1 MKLKIH
7 FLEKALSERSEEGVE
22 EIIAR
27 NVELKVKLSA
37 TRKDN
42 ASLKKK
48 LAELE
53 TKLDAREKGE
63 SRPSTGGGSGS
74 SMPASAS
81 SLPTESQYSEKE
93 VLYLRECVKRYE
105 AEVEYLKKSTTNA
118 RCDDNDNDNDCHVAD
133 DRKQASGEVSARK
146 EMRMWKDLYEA
157 EAFRGEQA
165 EETVRRLEEENRR
178 LRSEHSA
185 TLPSRHRRNVSDDS
199 RDGQYRSL
207 NARSFRTE
215 SHLDRGSAYNSTS
228 STLVDQLQRENAELK
243 REVGAQASMLTSR
256 NREKDKLYQEI
267 EDLKLSQMR
276 GERMHSIAGDAY
288 DGSMSRLRP
297 RSGSRTSA
305 ETPVTVL
312 SDVERSVYEQ
322 KLGQLRMEVS
332 QLKLHNQE
340 LEKRLDD
347 CLDEMEQAELLRTNR
362 EKEFELELELAS
374 REMRGVSRERDVLS
388 AVKTDLEAD
397 FEKLKQEA
405 QQEISQLEAN
415 VESQRTEL
423 RQVKRDLGNRHE
435 SFSALQNEMRL
446 VSEVMIRLEDDQR
459 ARTRQLVD
467 LRGGL
472 QDAHAELAALERSLR
487 DANAKIE
494 RYAVQQESSQSEI
507 AFLREEQ
514 DTDKIKI
521 GDLESALKET
531 RKALQDQE
539 ELARALEAR
548 VRDER
553 HEHETQTSKAKHEAQ
568 RAADQLNAQ
577 LSSVEDE
584 AHRLRKSISSAE
596 AEVREWHDRYHEFE
610 GQLRET
616 LGDRNNSATGLLRL
630 VGKLQEELEVTS
642 AELEAANGNLA
653 DRERILRHR
662 DGLLESAGLESR
674 KLSEMLEKER
684 QGRKTDRHHYEQL
697 EKSTRQA
704 LRSATQQ
711 EGRVLELE
719 SARQADRR
727 RVNGIETQYKDQ
739 LLERN
744 NLLLALWNRLSTM
757 CGTEWSH
764 KHSQV
769 HGKLPTIEVIA
780 SQLPGFS
787 KNLLLAVKTVEGLVG
802 ALKSRIRNVEKDLW
816 KEYQAL
822 ERNVDTRL
830 KRLDRLEGY
839 YYGDGTTP
847 PGVAAAENT
856 KIKQENRALRTELKA
871 LQTQDMP
878 PRASRSVQRGMSGNM
893 PLAAMTANPESSQV
907 AMTAALTRDSSLTS
921 MGLFDQFD
929 GAQRASMAGPPTNPA
944 DQASEQRWI
953 HRLRELEKR
962 LKSEREARIID
973 RSGARKRL
981 EEGRAEY
988 EELKQE
994 LERERLRK
1002 PS

>member
-1 MKLKIH
+1 M
-7 FLEKALSERSEEGVE
+7 
-22 EIIAR
+22 
-27 NVELKVKLSA
+27 
-37 TRKDN
+37 
-42 ASLKKK
+42 
-48 LAELE
+48 
-53 TKLDAREKGE
+53 
-63 SRPSTGGGSGS
+63 
-74 SMPASAS
+74 
-81 SLPTESQYSEKE
+81 
-93 VLYLRECVKRYE
+93 
-105 AEVEYLKKSTTNA
+105 
-118 RCDDNDNDNDCHVAD
+118 
-133 DRKQASGEVSARK
+133 
-146 EMRMWKDLYEA
+146 
-157 EAFRGEQA
+157 
-165 EETVRRLEEENRR
+165 
-178 LRSEHSA
+178 
-185 TLPSRHRRNVSDDS
+185 
-199 RDGQYRSL
+199 
-207 NARSFRTE
+207 
-215 SHLDRGSAYNSTS
+215 
-228 STLVDQLQRENAELK
+228 DQLQRENAELK

-616 LGDRNNSATGLLRL
+616 LGDRNNSATGLLRVSSL
-630 VGKLQEELEVTS
+630 AYLTGGPLWTASVLTAFFLRSLRRSWS
-642 AELEAANGNLA
+642 ASSKKSS
-653 DRERILRHR
+653 RSHR
-662 DGLLESAGLESR
+662 PNWRLPMVIWRTGSGSSDTATVCSRAPVSSHGSSRRCSR
-674 KLSEMLEKER
+674 K
-684 QGRKTDRHHYEQL
+684 
-697 EKSTRQA
+697 
-704 LRSATQQ
+704 
-711 EGRVLELE
+711 
-719 SARQADRR
+719 SAR
-727 RVNGIETQYKDQ
+727 
-739 LLERN
+739 
-744 NLLLALWNRLSTM
+744 
-757 CGTEWSH
+757 
-764 KHSQV
+764 
-769 HGKLPTIEVIA
+769 
-780 SQLPGFS
+780 
-787 KNLLLAVKTVEGLVG
+787 G
-802 ALKSRIRNVEKDLW
+802 ARQIDTTTSSLKSRPG
-816 KEYQAL
+816 
-822 ERNVDTRL
+822 RL
-830 KRLDRLEGY
+830 SGRQPNKK
-839 YYGDGTTP
+839 
-847 PGVAAAENT
+847 AACWSS
-856 KIKQENRALRTELKA
+856 NR
-871 LQTQDMP
+871 
-878 PRASRSVQRGMSGNM
+878 RGR
-893 PLAAMTANPESSQV
+893 PTAD
-907 AMTAALTRDSSLTS
+907 A
-921 MGLFDQFD
+921 
-929 GAQRASMAGPPTNPA
+929 
-944 DQASEQRWI
+944 
-953 HRLRELEKR
+953 
-962 LKSEREARIID
+962 
-973 RSGARKRL
+973 
-981 EEGRAEY
+981 
-988 EELKQE
+988 
-994 LERERLRK
+994 
-1002 PS
+1002 

>member
-1 MKLKIH
+1 
-7 FLEKALSERSEEGVE
+7 
-22 EIIAR
+22 
-27 NVELKVKLSA
+27 
-37 TRKDN
+37 
-42 ASLKKK
+42 
-48 LAELE
+48 
-53 TKLDAREKGE
+53 
-63 SRPSTGGGSGS
+63 
-74 SMPASAS
+74 
-81 SLPTESQYSEKE
+81 
-93 VLYLRECVKRYE
+93 
-105 AEVEYLKKSTTNA
+105 
-118 RCDDNDNDNDCHVAD
+118 
-133 DRKQASGEVSARK
+133 
-146 EMRMWKDLYEA
+146 MWKDLYEA

-165 EETVRRLEEENRR
+165 EDTVRRLEEENRR

-185 TLPSRHRRNVSDDS
+185 TLPARHRRNVSDDS

-207 NARSFRTE
+207 HARSFRTE

-276 GERMHSIAGDAY
+276 GERMHSVAGDAY
-288 DGSMSRLRP
+288 DGSISRLRP
-297 RSGSRTSA
+297 RSGSKTSA

-347 CLDEMEQAELLRTNR
+347 CLDEMEQAEQLRTNR

-467 LRGGL
+467 LRGEL
-472 QDAHAELAALERSLR
+472 QDAHAELTALERSIR

-531 RKALQDQE
+531 RKALQDQK
-539 ELARALEAR
+539 ELVRALEAG

-553 HEHETQTSKAKHEAQ
+553 HEHETQTSKTKHEAQ
-568 RAADQLNAQ
+568 RATDQLNAQ

-616 LGDRNNSATGLLRL
+616 LGDRNGSATSLLRVSSVVYPTRGPLSDGIGANGVLPSFAPMQL
-630 VGKLQEELEVTS
+630 VAKLQEELEATS

-684 QGRKTDRHHYEQL
+684 QARKTDRHHYEQL

-769 HGKLPTIEVIA
+769 HGKLPSIEVIA

-802 ALKSRIRNVEKDLW
+802 TLKSRIRNVEKDLW

-822 ERNVDTRL
+822 EHNVDTRL

-847 PGVAAAENT
+847 PGVAAAEYT
-856 KIKQENRALRTELKA
+856 KLKQENRTLRLELKA

-878 PRASRSVQRGMSGNM
+878 PRAPRSVQRSMSGNM
-893 PLAAMTANPESSQV
+893 PLASMTTNPESSQA
-907 AMTAALTRDSSLTS
+907 AMAALTRNSSLTS
-921 MGLFDQFD
+921 IGLFDHFD

-994 LERERLRK
+994 LERERLLRK
-1002 PS
+1002 AS